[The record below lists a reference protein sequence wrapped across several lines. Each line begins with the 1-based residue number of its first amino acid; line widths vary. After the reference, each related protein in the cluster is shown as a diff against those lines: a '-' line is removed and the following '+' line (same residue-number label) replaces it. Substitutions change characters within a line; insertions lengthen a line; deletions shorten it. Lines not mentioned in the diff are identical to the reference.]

1 MLALV
6 SQHRLQQRFMP
17 RSNVNR
23 TVGWAIVLGLHVL
36 LGAVLTS
43 GWARKTVDA
52 VHKPPDALVIQE
64 VMLPPPAPLTV
75 PLPPPTMVKT
85 PDAQALAPRVQAP
98 APNSLATSKLISP
111 PTTPPLAQTIAVPPE
126 VPLAAAPATAVMA
139 AAPAP
144 PPVPAVPTASPATAA
159 PVQAKATSRSDM
171 AVVCPTQAKP
181 DMPPRAVQ
189 EGLSGVVKAQALI
202 KGGVVKEV
210 TILSGPR
217 VFHAAVRSAMQQY
230 QCVSDDAEIIATQEF
245 TFKLE

>member
-64 VMLPPPAPLTV
+64 VMLPPPAPPTV

-85 PDAQALAPRVQAP
+85 PDAQALAPRVQAPAPKVQVP

-144 PPVPAVPTASPATAA
+144 PPVPAAPTASPHHHL
-159 PVQAKATSRSDM
+159 VTS
-171 AVVCPTQAKP
+171 
-181 DMPPRAVQ
+181 PPLRLPA
-189 EGLSGVVKAQALI
+189 
-202 KGGVVKEV
+202 
-210 TILSGPR
+210 
-217 VFHAAVRSAMQQY
+217 
-230 QCVSDDAEIIATQEF
+230 C
-245 TFKLE
+245 